1 MDSSN
6 SHLCSQNVHSWGRM
20 IRHSQAWSRRR
31 IDPPHARSLIFS
43 SPLYCIG
50 ASDHLASITAFM
62 SDCLLLRLRLTLH
75 DPLPPLQPS
84 VIAIRSVCPCH
95 SLDSCVSL
103 HSTGNNV
110 LTSLLL
116 TNYLVLRLSSTFHAS
131 SQKMFLLNPLVTKNP
146 LVLLL
151 LFVLEVCINFYIL

>member
-1 MDSSN
+1 
-6 SHLCSQNVHSWGRM
+6 M

-75 DPLPPLQPS
+75 DPLSPLHPS
-84 VIAIRSVCPCH
+84 VIAIRSVCSCH
-95 SLDSCVSL
+95 FLDSCVSSF
-103 HSTGNNV
+103 HWKQCVNKP
-110 LTSLLL
+110 TSHELPSLF
-116 TNYLVLRLSSTFHAS
+116 YFSRFFP
-131 SQKMFLLNPLVTKNP
+131 KIFLLNPLVTQKP
-146 LVLLL
+146 PCPTPVICLGGLYYRLYFKQFIVQEET
-151 LFVLEVCINFYIL
+151 FTWARRV

>member
-1 MDSSN
+1 
-6 SHLCSQNVHSWGRM
+6 M

-75 DPLPPLQPS
+75 DPPPPLHPS

-95 SLDSCVSL
+95 SLDSCVSSFHWKQCVNKPTSHEL
-103 HSTGNNV
+103 PSLFYFSRFFPKHCSPQSTGYSKTP
-110 LTSLLL
+110 LSYSC
-116 TNYLVLRLSSTFHAS
+116 YLSWR
-131 SQKMFLLNPLVTKNP
+131 
-146 LVLLL
+146 
-151 LFVLEVCINFYIL
+151 FVLPFIF

>member
-1 MDSSN
+1 
-6 SHLCSQNVHSWGRM
+6 M

-75 DPLPPLQPS
+75 DPLPPPHPS

-95 SLDSCVSL
+95 SLDSCVS
-103 HSTGNNV
+103 SFDWKQCVNKP
-110 LTSLLL
+110 TSHELPSLFYCSRFFPKKLFSSIYWLL
-116 TNYLVLRLSSTFHAS
+116 
-131 SQKMFLLNPLVTKNP
+131 KNS

-151 LFVLEVCINFYIL
+151 LLVLEVCITVYILSN

>member
-6 SHLCSQNVHSWGRM
+6 SQLCSQNGKTACPLLREDDMAFPSLEPPPRL
-20 IRHSQAWSRRR
+20 

-75 DPLPPLQPS
+75 DPLPPSPPP
-84 VIAIRSVCPCH
+84 IGYCDPIR
-95 SLDSCVSL
+95 VSL
-103 HSTGNNV
+103 SF
-110 LTSLLL
+110 
-116 TNYLVLRLSSTFHAS
+116 LR
-131 SQKMFLLNPLVTKNP
+131 FLRFFIPLETM
-146 LVLLL
+146 
-151 LFVLEVCINFYIL
+151 C